1 MKNLKHT
8 LYILIIIIIVLGMSS
23 IFIGCTDTEGGQNFT
38 EFEVTPL
45 KAEPVAST
53 TQMVPNIIDSYKGE
67 DKNYYLLDGGYIK
80 NTYISTL
87 ASVNYTGVPIEF
99 SKTTTTATEI
109 LNSVTETI
117 DASYT
122 ITKSTDN
129 KGEIGLSEEY
139 PIPIKLGVE
148 WTIGS
153 ETSTNNTKSTS
164 DTITTANTYS
174 ESQTISYAFGSNEAD
189 LGWYRYA
196 LYGTLDVYYICVTS
210 NNNSELISIEANV
223 CARENDYFVRSEY
236 SADGN
241 FDNIPESNIVFA
253 HDFFKQLPLPTAN
266 APSEFLPQ
274 TYYIQCNK
282 YNCQLDNGYDISKPT
297 INDDRAIYGINSDVC
312 EIVLNG
318 TVKKNDAYSIVNGN
332 SGLEIGLKMLQPYDW
347 IELTDFP
354 GHTYQSAKISNDGL
368 NKVSGTSI
376 NKAVG
381 HGAVYIIVSY
391 SDGTASSAFAT
402 DIMNGKTTGEYIDI
416 LEVTDININAAKTI
430 SEVSIHLV
438 YEIEGFWQG
447 VFGIWDSTYTNWHC
461 INELRFV

>member
-1 MKNLKHT
+1 MKHIKYLICIFVVIAT
-8 LYILIIIIIVLGMSS
+8 VASIGVILA
-23 IFIGCTDTEGGQNFT
+23 GCIDTDPNFS
-38 EFEVTPL
+38 EFEVSPL
-45 KAEPVAST
+45 KAEPVAAT

-87 ASVNYTGVPIEF
+87 ASVNYTGVPVEF

-117 DASYT
+117 DSSYT
-122 ITKSTDN
+122 VIKSTDN
-129 KGEIGLSEEY
+129 KGEIGLSEAY

-148 WTIGS
+148 WTISS

-164 DTITTANTYS
+164 DTVTSANTYS

-189 LGWYRYA
+189 SGWYRYA
-196 LYGTLDVYYICVTS
+196 LYATLDVYYVCVTNS
-210 NNNSELISIEANV
+210 DNSELISIEANV

-236 SADGN
+236 SANGD
-241 FDNIPESNIVFA
+241 FDNTPESNVVFA
-253 HDFFKQLPLPTAN
+253 EDFFKQLPLPTTIT
-266 APSEFLPQ
+266 PSELLPQ
-274 TYYIQCNK
+274 TYYLQCNK

-297 INDDRAIYGINSDVC
+297 VNDDRAIYGINSDVC

-318 TVKKNDAYSIVNGN
+318 TVKKNDAYSIINGN

-354 GHTYQSAKISNDGL
+354 GHTYQSAKISNDGM

-391 SDGTASSAFAT
+391 SDGTAASAFAT

-416 LEVTDININAAKTI
+416 LEVTDININAAKSI
-430 SEVSIHLV
+430 SEISIHIA
-438 YEIEGFWQG
+438 YEIEGFWKGALG
-447 VFGIWDSTYTNWHC
+447 VFWYSTFTNWHC
-461 INELRFV
+461 INTLEFI